1 MPYAYIFLRRMV
13 SFLLF
18 NAPVMRIRTM
28 VPQKQNKRNQL
39 PSQQILAGDNVDPQ
53 IKELI

>member
-1 MPYAYIFLRRMV
+1 MKI
-13 SFLLF
+13 
-18 NAPVMRIRTM
+18 RIM

-39 PSQQILAGDNVDPQ
+39 PSQQIIAGDSVDPQ